1 MRNILG
7 LFYLVM
13 EHDPNLVFVKDADGI
28 IIYANRAF
36 LELYPPSMRGSIVGT
51 TTVNAFTAEESAI
64 WLAEDHRAMT
74 AGVSEIVEEI
84 FDYLGRRRY
93 LLTRKIAFSSAEGEP
108 RLLGIST
115 DITELAERERSL
127 VEANERLAKFAAF
140 AAHDLRS
147 PLASIASAVNV
158 VRNDRETML
167 GPKSEHV
174 MGLVSE
180 CARGLAQ
187 QVSTLLASTRAE
199 HRNHLDR
206 RLTDLNLL
214 VEEVRFNLSS
224 MIDRHGASLR
234 SSRLPSL
241 TVEPD
246 LFRQLFQNLVE
257 NAIRHRSDD
266 RPPVI
271 VVRHE
276 AEDNED
282 VISIEDNGVGISAA
296 EVERVFGVFEQG
308 EEASGGTGIGL
319 TLCRRVIGLHEGS
332 MEIDTS
338 YAEGC
343 RVVVRV
349 PRGTT
354 RTEVG
359 AVRAA

>member
-13 EHDPNLVFVKDADGI
+13 EHDPNLVFVKDPQGVI
-28 IIYANRAF
+28 VYANRAF
-36 LELYPPSMRGSIVGT
+36 LDLYPPDMRASIVGT
-51 TTVNAFTAEESAI
+51 TTVQAFNSEEATV

-74 AGVSEIVEEI
+74 TGSSEIVEEI
-84 FDYLGRRRY
+84 FDHTGCRRSF
-93 LLTRKIAFSSAEGEP
+93 LTRKIAFSSVEGEP

-127 VEANERLAKFAAF
+127 VEVNDRLSKFAAF

-158 VRNDRETML
+158 VRHDRETVL
-167 GPKSEHV
+167 GPKSEQV
-174 MGLVSE
+174 MELVSE

-187 QVSTLLASTRAE
+187 QVTTLLASTQAE
-199 HRNHLDR
+199 HRNELHR
-206 RLTDLNLL
+206 RPTDLNLL

-224 MIDRHGASLR
+224 MIERHHVTVLSA
-234 SSRLPSL
+234 RLPSL
-241 TVEPD
+241 VVEPD

-271 VVRHE
+271 VFRHDME
-276 AEDNED
+276 ANED
-282 VISIEDNGVGISAA
+282 VILVEDNGVGISPA
-296 EVERVFGVFEQG
+296 EVERVFGAFEQG
-308 EEASGGTGIGL
+308 ADALGGTGIGL

-332 MEIDTS
+332 MTIDTS
-338 YAEGC
+338 YADGC
-343 RVVVRV
+343 RVVLRL
-349 PRGTT
+349 PK
-354 RTEVG
+354 G
-359 AVRAA
+359 AVYVRMGAVHAA